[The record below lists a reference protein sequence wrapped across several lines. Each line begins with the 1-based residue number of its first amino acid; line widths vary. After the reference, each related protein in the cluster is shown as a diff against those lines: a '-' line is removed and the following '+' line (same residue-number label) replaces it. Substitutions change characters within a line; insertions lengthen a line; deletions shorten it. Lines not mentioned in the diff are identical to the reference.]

1 MADQNQDQDYEERQ
15 LHIVMVPW
23 LAFGHLIPFLELSKC
38 LAQKGH
44 RISFISTPRNLQRLP
59 KIPPNLSNP
68 HLLNFISFPLPQDN
82 NLPAQAEA
90 TIDLPVDQVPYLK
103 KAYDGLEGPVSS
115 FLETST
121 PDWIIYDFASHWLPS
136 IASRLGVPCVFF
148 SIFNASVN
156 CFFGTPWDLLAND
169 VDLSRMK
176 PEHFTVPPK
185 WIPFPSNL
193 AFRKYE
199 ILKVFSGVEVNVSG
213 VSDTYRYATA
223 IQGCEVVAIR
233 SCLEFES
240 EWLGLLEEK
249 LFQKHIIPV
258 GLLPP
263 LAPVQD
269 EIEED
274 KYEEWVGI
282 SEWLD
287 KQEKG
292 SVVYIALGTEAALSR
307 EETTELALGLELSEL
322 PFFWVLRKPAGS
334 STDHQDPSVLLPDG
348 FQERTKGRG
357 FVCMSWAPQLRILG
371 HPSVGGFLTHCGW
384 SSIIEGL
391 ALGCPLILLPVIHD
405 QALNSRILEWKKIG
419 LEIERDEEDGL
430 FTKESVAKSL
440 RTVVVEEEGE
450 MFRAKVRE
458 LRGVFGD
465 KERHDRYVGDF
476 ARYLKEN
483 RRGMN

>member
-1 MADQNQDQDYEERQ
+1 MADQNQDQEEDIR
-15 LHIVMVPW
+15 LHIVVFPW
-23 LAFGHLIPFLELSKC
+23 LALGHLIPFLELSKC
-38 LAQKGH
+38 LAEKGH
-44 RISFISTPRNLQRLP
+44 RISFVSTPRNLQRLLP
-59 KIPPNLSNP
+59 KIPPNLSSN
-68 HLLNFISFPLPQDN
+68 LNLISFPLPQVDN
-82 NLPAQAEA
+82 LLPDQAEA
-90 TIDLPVDQVPYLK
+90 TIDLPLHQIPYLK
-103 KAYDGLEGPVSS
+103 KAYDALDAPMSS

-121 PDWIIYDFASHWLPS
+121 PDWIIYDFAPHWLPP
-136 IASRLGVPCVFF
+136 IASRLGIPSVFF
-148 SIFNASVN
+148 SIFTASFNAFIGPPSQA
-156 CFFGTPWDLLAND
+156 GR
-169 VDLSRMK
+169 SRMTPEQFIK
-176 PEHFTVPPK
+176 PV
-185 WIPFPSNL
+185 L
-193 AFRKYE
+193 
-199 ILKVFSGVEVNVSG
+199 
-213 VSDTYRYATA
+213 
-223 IQGCEVVAIR
+223 
-233 SCLEFES
+233 
-240 EWLGLLEEK
+240 
-249 LFQKHIIPV
+249 PV

-263 LAPVQD
+263 PPPPPPPSVQQD
-269 EIEED
+269 NGED
-274 KYEEWVGI
+274 DKHEEWMRI

-292 SVVYIALGTEAALSR
+292 SVVYVALGTEATLSQ
-307 EETTELALGLELSEL
+307 EELTELALGLEESEL

-391 ALGCPLILLPVIHD
+391 ALGCPLILLPVIND

-450 MFRAKVRE
+450 TFRAKARE

-476 ARYLKEN
+476 ARYLKEY
-483 RRGMN
+483 RRSTRK